1 VTARLWF
8 GVSSWNFKDWIGP
21 FYAPGTKP
29 PDMLADYARV
39 FPTVEVD
46 SSFYGIP
53 RQTTIEKWRQRV
65 GSSFRFSVK
74 TPSAVTHERRFVGA
88 GKLFSIFLER
98 VKLFGD
104 KLGPVLI
111 QCPPDFAPTAE
122 NRLALFEFLETE
134 LPAGVR
140 VALELRDTRWYDD
153 ELFSQSKRVGCT
165 LALTEGGHADVAHA
179 ARIAGRLASDA
190 PADFAYV
197 RWLGTQTFERYDR
210 VQADRS
216 ASLDAWE
223 RMLRPLQDRLDDI
236 FAYASND
243 YQGYA
248 PGTARAMLA
257 RLGQPLPAETAQPRL
272 L

>member
-21 FYAPGTKP
+21 FYPPGTNSQE
-29 PDMLADYARV
+29 MLATYARV

-53 RQTTIEKWRQRV
+53 RQTTIERWRERV
-65 GSSFRFSVK
+65 GSGFRFSLK
-74 TPSAVTHERRFVGA
+74 TPSAVTHERRFIGA

-98 VKLFGD
+98 VKLLGD

-122 NRLALFEFLETE
+122 NRMALFEFLETE

-140 VALELRDTRWYDD
+140 VALELRDTRWYD
-153 ELFSQSKRVGCT
+153 EVLFAQAKRIGCT
-165 LALTEGGHADVAHA
+165 LALTEGSHADVAHA
-179 ARIAGRLASDA
+179 ARIAGELASGA

-197 RWLGTQTFERYDR
+197 RWLGTETFEYYDR

-223 RMLRPLQDRLDDI
+223 RLLRPLQDRLIDI

-248 PGTARAMLA
+248 PATARAMLA
-257 RLGQPLPAETAQPRL
+257 RLGQPIPAETVQPRL